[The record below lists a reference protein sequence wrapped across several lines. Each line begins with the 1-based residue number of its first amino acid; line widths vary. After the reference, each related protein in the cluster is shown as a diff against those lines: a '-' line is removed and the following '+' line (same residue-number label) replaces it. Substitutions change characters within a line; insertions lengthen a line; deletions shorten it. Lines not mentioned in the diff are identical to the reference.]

1 MGEPG
6 RLRIATAVAA
16 SAILLFFGSGLHPL
30 WPLTWLSV
38 LPVLL
43 VSRRCSAQCAFLAAG
58 LAWSAGE
65 ANMWPYLSGLA
76 PAPLVIVFTLVPAAV
91 FGLGVLL
98 FRAFVRR
105 HAPWR
110 GTLALPVAWVAY
122 EHLNA
127 VASPH
132 GTFGSLAYTQ
142 ADNLPVLQLA
152 SVTGIAGISFLLLLA
167 PAALAATFT
176 RRDAGG
182 HGRRGSVLAV
192 GAILAGVVAYGSW
205 RLAQP
210 SGASQVGVGLM
221 ASDLRENVDPV
232 EAGDTPRLLR
242 DYVSRAADLSSRGA
256 QVIVLPEKL
265 GVVRDPGLEG
275 VDALLQGVTARDGTT
290 IAAGLIRRSGGAS
303 FNEARVYA
311 AGRRVGVYDKHHML
325 PPFESEL
332 TPGSARVVIPA
343 APAPWGVAICKDMD
357 FPSPS
362 RGYGLDGV
370 GLLLVPAWDF
380 GADGWLH
387 ARMAVARGVE
397 NGFTVVRAA
406 KMGRLTVSDD
416 RGRILG
422 EARSGAAPFASLVTT
437 APVGRGRTPY
447 AVLGNWF
454 GWADLGFLAILL
466 VSLAVSEGVPP
477 ARPR

>member
-1 MGEPG
+1 M
-6 RLRIATAVAA
+6 AVAA

-30 WPLTWLSV
+30 WPLTWAAV

-43 VSRRCSAQCAFLAAG
+43 ASRRCSARCAFLTAG

-76 PAPLVIVFTLVPAAV
+76 PVPLVVVFTLVPAAV

-110 GTLALPVAWVAY
+110 STLALPAAWVAY

-142 ADNLPVLQLA
+142 VDNLPVLQLA
-152 SVTGIAGISFLLLLA
+152 SVTGISGISFLLLLV
-167 PAALAATFT
+167 PAALAATVT
-176 RRDAGG
+176 RGGAGG
-182 HGRRGSVLAV
+182 HGRRGSVMATGVFLV
-192 GAILAGVVAYGSW
+192 GVVAYGGW

-210 SGASQVGVGLM
+210 SGASRVMVGLI
-221 ASDLRENVDPV
+221 ASDLPGNVDPV
-232 EAGDTPRLLR
+232 EAADTPRLLG
-242 DYVSRAADLSSRGA
+242 DYASRATDLSSRGA
-256 QVIVLPEKL
+256 RVIVLPEKL
-265 GVVRDPGLEG
+265 GVVVDPGLEG
-275 VDALLQGVTARDGTT
+275 VDALLEKVTARDGTT
-290 IAAGLIRRSGGAS
+290 IAVGVIRRSGGAS

-311 AGRRVGVYDKHHML
+311 AGRMAGVYDKHHML
-325 PPFESEL
+325 PAFESEF
-332 TPGSARVVIPA
+332 TPGRRRMVIPA
-343 APAPWGVAICKDMD
+343 APSPWGVAICKDMD
-357 FPSPS
+357 FPRPS
-362 RGYGLDGV
+362 RGYGVDGV

-397 NGFTVVRAA
+397 SGFTVVRAA

-422 EARSGAAPFASLVTT
+422 EVDSGAGPFASLMAAV
-437 APVGRGRTPY
+437 PVGWGRTPY
-447 AVLGNWF
+447 ARLGNWF
-454 GWADLGFLAILL
+454 AWADLGLLAILL

-477 ARPR
+477 VGSR